1 MSNSLSRLETGF
13 SAPAVLEYY
22 LMKVK
27 VYFAGSIRGGRTDAE
42 LYSRIISF
50 IKKTDIVLTEHI
62 GDKALAVKE
71 KGVGDIDIYRQ
82 DTSWLRESDVL
93 IGECTNPSLGV
104 GYELGFAESIG
115 KPCHVFYDRTRTQ
128 MSAMIT
134 GDSYFNVHP
143 YTSENEIYPVID
155 KILEE
160 VRIPSD
166 AIESAYCIFHQKQR
180 VYEFSDSKTQ
190 KDEIECA
197 VSSYA
202 IGMNRHLYQCLAAGR
217 PDFLMEHSHFAED
230 LRDAVNALEAMM
242 P

>member
-13 SAPAVLEYY
+13 SAPAALEYY

-27 VYFAGSIRGGRTDAE
+27 VYFAGSIRGGRADAE
-42 LYSRIISF
+42 LYSRIISY

-115 KPCHVFYDRTRTQ
+115 KP
-128 MSAMIT
+128 
-134 GDSYFNVHP
+134 
-143 YTSENEIYPVID
+143 
-155 KILEE
+155 
-160 VRIPSD
+160 
-166 AIESAYCIFHQKQR
+166 
-180 VYEFSDSKTQ
+180 
-190 KDEIECA
+190 
-197 VSSYA
+197 
-202 IGMNRHLYQCLAAGR
+202 
-217 PDFLMEHSHFAED
+217 
-230 LRDAVNALEAMM
+230 
-242 P
+242 